1 MMAQR
6 TLLSLPTEIRFIIYQ
21 YVFTL
26 DGPYDICRAP
36 FSLQNDGDGPYF
48 IDKEP
53 RPDPATEGWIPGPAV
68 SGHPGHL
75 NRLVEDMY
83 VGYNPITI
91 SAHYPCAHALRRGY
105 SLSLSLLETCRKVY
119 GEARHLVFTENVF
132 RAWRPSTLSNF
143 FFCLTSWQAKTITH
157 LCFEIRSPESML
169 KLFPEWHEL
178 FALIAEYFTGLK
190 TLSIIAD
197 VRFHPQHI
205 ARESFWNGGL
215 RWLSRLP
222 LTGLHIRVIDDIA
235 DPFFEYT
242 AGVIPAR
249 MRRHLDGL
257 PEALKLG
264 SMKEAPPEARADT
277 VDVTNARL
285 ILQQR
290 YRSLQPDTVERQ
302 FVHSVPR
309 TFLSPNPAPIY
320 FRNLIH
326 ISTTKDWTDENIRR
340 QNILQR
346 DYSAYQYLY
355 DEERKAGVY
364 GFQYSVTDSFLADE
378 QTIVIK
384 QLAEARNR
392 LAERMKAQKDIP
404 SRTER
409 REMWKQTS
417 RRQFPTAANKEPSR
431 QEKESWV
438 VFEKPGSW
446 RRRLYEEV
454 TSPFVEFYPASLDC
468 GDGYSGHKSLSF
480 PVVCTGCLRPTHEPL
495 HSFSS

>member
-1 MMAQR
+1 M
-6 TLLSLPTEIRFIIYQ
+6 IYQ

-36 FSLQNDGDGPYF
+36 FSLQSDSDGPYF

-68 SGHPGHL
+68 SGHPEHH

-91 SAHYPCAHALRRGY
+91 SAHYPCAYALRRGY
-105 SLSLSLLETCRKVY
+105 PVSLTLLQTCRQVY
-119 GEARHLVFTENVF
+119 AEARHLVFTENFF

-143 FFCLTSWQAKTITH
+143 FFCLTEWQVKTISH
-157 LCFEIRSPESML
+157 LCVEIRSPESML

-178 FALIAEYFTGLK
+178 FALVAEYFTGLK

-215 RWLSRLP
+215 RWLKRLS

-235 DPFFEYT
+235 DPFFEHT
-242 AGVIPAR
+242 AGVIPVR
-249 MRRHLDGL
+249 MRRHLDSQ
-257 PEALKLG
+257 PEALKIS
-264 SMKEAPPEARADT
+264 SMAEVPPVVRTDT
-277 VDVTNARL
+277 VDVANAQRV
-285 ILQQR
+285 LQER
-290 YRSLQPDTVERQ
+290 YKTRQLDTIERQ

-326 ISTTKDWTDENIRR
+326 ISNTKDWTDENIRR

-346 DYSAYQYLY
+346 DYGAYEYVY
-355 DEERKAGVY
+355 DTERKSAVY
-364 GFQYSVTDSFLADE
+364 GFQYSVTETLLLDE
-378 QTIVIK
+378 QSIVIR
-384 QLAEARNR
+384 QLTEARKR
-392 LAERMKAQKDIP
+392 LTEKMRTQTVIP

-409 REMWKQTS
+409 REMWRQAHKGQFSTTTS
-417 RRQFPTAANKEPSR
+417 EVPSHQDDDNLVKIER
-431 QEKESWV
+431 
-438 VFEKPGSW
+438 PGMW

-454 TSPFVEFYPASLDC
+454 TSPFLEFFPSSLDC
-468 GDGYSGHKSLSF
+468 GDGYSGHHTLRF
-480 PVVCTGCLRPTHEPL
+480 PVVCTSCPRPKN
-495 HSFSS
+495 